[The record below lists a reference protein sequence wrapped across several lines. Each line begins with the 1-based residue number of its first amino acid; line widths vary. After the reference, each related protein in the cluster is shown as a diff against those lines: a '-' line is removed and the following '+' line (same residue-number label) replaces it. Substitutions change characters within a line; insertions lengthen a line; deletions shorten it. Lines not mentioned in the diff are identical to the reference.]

1 MIQTWKKHL
10 KMTEPS
16 KMENEE
22 RWLSE
27 LPTEVKDWSKDDV
40 RLWAVKEARVE
51 ADKADILLQQNING
65 ASLLLLK
72 QSDLL
77 DLLTLGPTKLIIH
90 ARDELLKQKKEQTL
104 NSNQHGR
111 PCKPYPFHQYHD
123 AYRYIV
129 KSVLNIPESG
139 ASDYIQP
146 CHEYKA
152 YIHTEQLPLENK
164 MRKFTDEVI
173 RFAAACMNS
182 RTNGTIHFGI
192 GDKPEFE
199 HGLVLGVDV
208 HDKEEYENALKL
220 AIKGHFE
227 HKHLEAAT
235 KCIKPPRFVEV
246 LNLNTTSAKKYVIEV
261 DIVPDHL
268 ICEENIYHV
277 YSLSTR
283 TKGKHKEMKEQSKQ
297 FFVREG
303 SSSRDLLALTT
314 GAKPEKEF
322 KGFVDGVRQLAQVR
336 KQAEENHLSEV
347 KKKVQGSRLIQM
359 ITGGSQSLDKTHF
372 QHYVIVAN
380 KSHPVQLESLDFL
393 SELNPIAVLDFDPES
408 AQNGLK
414 KHFEDQIAIN
424 VHLPV
429 CYEITGAI
437 EDIVSKLKLTKHTSW
452 VFCNGGVDEEMPS
465 DIDVW
470 SMKKGASVRQVISFL
485 CRKDVLPPKKFL
497 VVFLLLSTVGDK
509 MDPLLDT
516 FGAFFQQLGGPEQIL
531 FICENKKTFI
541 YWRDLIEACYGCDIS
556 ARCIYEL
563 SFTEINGT
571 VLNLRSNNR
580 KSKRF
585 LPGAGG
591 SKVLLEKKKECSL
604 DTLNVLCVNQ
614 CEGGNEDRATL
625 EEKFYKG
632 GKVSWWNFYFSE
644 QAGSIPFIKRDKFEY
659 ILNTV
664 IPSLSSLR
672 KACVSFNLC
681 HVPGC
686 GGTTLAMHTLWAL
699 KDKFRCAVL
708 KNNNADIS
716 EVAHQ
721 VIDLL
726 MHGTTDQSGLLPV
739 LLMIDDF
746 EEMDDVYR
754 LQTHID
760 KECMKRNV
768 RARSPQVFLLNCM
781 RAESLEEK
789 GTTEE
794 SVFIGNKLSKTEQ
807 SQFEDKLKVI
817 ENQHQNPETF
827 YGFMI
832 MKKNF
837 SPEYIQG
844 IARNTL
850 KNFNNE
856 DKNAQLVAVLVL
868 LNAYCS
874 DATLAFSLCEEFLGL
889 PTQPYCGFRTVE
901 DGFGK
906 FSPLLTVCTVED
918 TVRYKAVRMIHSSLS
933 VQCLQELTSTYV
945 TKVEIT
951 NLLLNTDKF
960 YECIQGKTRLS
971 KNVTQMLVKRDHK
984 KGADSQFSPLI
995 QEIEKQTPGDGE
1007 TVLLNAAKR
1016 FEKDAVISQ
1025 LVARYYYL
1033 KKRDFGE
1040 AKDWARKAKDL
1051 SGDNSY
1057 IFDTFSQ
1064 VIKHELKN
1072 ELENNKDSI
1081 ITSDNLRK
1089 YLKMAFLATEA
1100 FRETHEIA
1108 KKEAT
1113 LRVQNREDN
1122 RCFNTVGCLGEIQ
1135 VAVIILDI
1143 LNRTPFSKDHV
1154 CSGLLSE
1161 FLSGK
1166 VQKTTNLESYG
1177 RLHFEYKHYFQILKD
1192 FDNLLY
1198 NLKCRMK
1205 KNLDFLDSFYVILG
1219 SRFTVKDHREERNRQ
1234 ELFKCF
1240 QQYVNFFCKKDAEG
1254 MMETPNMKNMHQV
1267 LQERQFLEMNKA
1279 DTHCGILDCLSRSDM
1294 HGDMMEKIVSAYHIL
1309 NKISKRNVEERV
1321 NCIYANVVL
1330 SCIKS
1335 HSQSLVNYNEMRQ
1348 GLCQVLQGQI
1358 PSKDN
1363 LALHFIAVAL
1373 LWPKQIPVAK
1383 SAESAKLAS
1392 YISQMKTSYYKKM
1405 KSVYNGKRPLVHFFL
1420 GKKQGYYSLIHR
1432 GEIEKCASK
1441 GQENFA
1447 SLWENGKLWKTE
1459 EVKQLLYRVTGEV
1472 KRNAILA
1479 DTCHTDLKIEVIPMF
1494 KSQISGLNPRTKVSF
1509 FIGFSFNGPL
1519 AIDIE

>member
-1 MIQTWKKHL
+1 
-10 KMTEPS
+10 MTEPS
-16 KMENEE
+16 KIENEE

-27 LPTEVKDWSKDDV
+27 LPTEVKDWSKNDV

-139 ASDYIQP
+139 AYDYIQP
-146 CHEYKA
+146 CHEYKS

-192 GDKPEFE
+192 GDKPVFE

-246 LNLNTTSAKKYVIEV
+246 LNLNTTSAEKYVIEV

-277 YSLSTR
+277 YSVSTR
-283 TKGKHKEMKEQSKQ
+283 TKGKHKEMKEQSKL

-314 GAKPEKEF
+314 GAKPGKEF
-322 KGFVDGVRQLAQVR
+322 KGFVDGVKQLAQLR
-336 KQAEENHLSEV
+336 KQAEEKHLSV
-347 KKKVQGSRLIQM
+347 IKNSVQGSRLIQM

-372 QHYVIVAN
+372 QQYVIVTN

-393 SELNPIAVLDFDPES
+393 SELNPIAVLDFDS

-437 EDIVSKLKLTKHTSW
+437 EDIASKLKLTKHTSW
-452 VFCNGGVDEEMPS
+452 VFCNGGVDEERPS

-485 CRKDVLPPKKFL
+485 CRKDVLPPKRFL

-509 MDPLLDT
+509 MDPLLET
-516 FGAFFQQLGGPEQIL
+516 FSEFLQQLEGTRQIL
-531 FICENKKTFI
+531 CICENENAFI
-541 YWRDLIEACYGCDIS
+541 CWRNLIEARYGCDIS

-571 VLNLRSNNR
+571 VLSLRSNNR

-614 CEGGNEDRATL
+614 CEGGNEDKATL

-632 GKVSWWNFYFSE
+632 EKVTWWNFYFSE
-644 QAGSIPFIKRDKFEY
+644 QRGSMPFIKRDKFEY

-672 KACVSFNLC
+672 KACVSFNLL

-708 KNNNADIS
+708 KNNHADFS

-726 MHGTTDQSGLLPV
+726 MHGRTDQSGLLPV

-754 LQTHID
+754 LQKHID

-794 SVFIGNKLSKTEQ
+794 SVFIGKKLSKTEQ
-807 SQFEDKLKVI
+807 SQQSQFEEKLKVI
-817 ENQHQNPETF
+817 ENQHQNPETVN
-827 YGFMI
+827 GFMI

-850 KNFNNE
+850 KSFNNE

-874 DATLAFSLCEEFLGL
+874 DATLAVSLCEEFLGL

-933 VQCLQELTSTYV
+933 VQCLQELTTTHI
-945 TKVEIT
+945 TKAEIA

-960 YECIQGKTRLS
+960 HECIQGKTRLS
-971 KNVTQMLVKRDHK
+971 KNVTQMLVKRDYK

-995 QEIEKQTPGDGE
+995 QEIEKQTPGEGE

-1033 KKRDFGE
+1033 KKRDFRE

-1057 IFDTFSQ
+1057 IFHTFSQ

-1081 ITSDNLRK
+1081 ITSNNLRE
-1089 YLKMAFLATEA
+1089 YLKMALSATEA

-1108 KKEAT
+1108 KKEAA
-1113 LRVQNREDN
+1113 LRVQNKEDN

-1143 LNRTPFSKDHV
+1143 LNRTPI
-1154 CSGLLSE
+1154 CQALLRK

-1166 VQKTTNLESYG
+1166 VPIETIIESCGGLHLE
-1177 RLHFEYKHYFQILKD
+1177 HQTYFQILKE
-1192 FDNLLY
+1192 FKNQLSVLS
-1198 NLKCRMK
+1198 CIMK
-1205 KNLDFLDSFYVILG
+1205 KNLDFLDSFFVILDP
-1219 SRFTVKDHREERNRQ
+1219 RFTVRDQREERTRQ

-1240 QQYVNFFCKKDAEG
+1240 QQYVDFFCKKDAEE
-1254 MMETPNMKNMHQV
+1254 MTKTPNLNIMHQI
-1267 LQERQFLEMNKA
+1267 LQKRLFLEMNKA
-1279 DTHCGILDCLSRSDM
+1279 DTHCGILDCLSRSDI
-1294 HGDMMEKIVSAYHIL
+1294 HGDMMEKIVSAYDFIL
-1309 NKISKRNVEERV
+1309 NNDSKRSVKERV
-1321 NCIYANVVL
+1321 NFIYANVVL

-1335 HSQSLVNYNEMRQ
+1335 HSQSLVNYNEMLK
-1348 GLCQVLQGQI
+1348 GLRQVLQGQI
-1358 PSKDN
+1358 PLNDS

-1373 LWPKQIPVAK
+1373 LWPKQIPEAH
-1383 SAESAKLAS
+1383 AESIKLAS
-1392 YISQMKTSYYKKM
+1392 YISQMKTFYYNKI
-1405 KSVYNGKRPLVHFFL
+1405 KSVYNGKRPFVHFFL
-1420 GKKQGYYSLIHR
+1420 GKKQGYHSLIHR

-1447 SLWENGKLWKTE
+1447 SLWENGKLWKTK
-1459 EVKQLLYRVTGEV
+1459 EVKQLLCRVTGEV
-1472 KRNAILA
+1472 QRNAILA
-1479 DTCHTDLKIEVIPMF
+1479 DTRSTDLQVEVIPMF